1 MLETIKKYISETPD
15 ISFNDYYQQYI
26 FAIQDENIGAETQF
40 SDITFNN
47 IEKIV
52 LRIRKELGGI
62 I

>member
-47 IEKIV
+47 VERIIS
-52 LRIRKELGGI
+52 RIRKELGGI
-62 I
+62 V

>member
-47 IEKIV
+47 IERIL

-62 I
+62 L